1 MKIDRLLAHKAEL
14 RAQLNAE
21 LRFCRAKYRRWIG
34 DVELQIKRLQ
44 EVQASESR
52 SNPRRKVQTHAGLL
66 EPAVSR
72 SSRDANLLSLV
83 GNILADLDNQPLTTH
98 FLAQLI
104 FEETGRRVAARR
116 LGKPLSALAEAGEI
130 VVLQRASSH
139 QPTLYARFQRDA
151 ARRSFVSPNSAIPLD
166 DFKYRSKRTILRRT

>member
-1 MKIDRLLAHKAEL
+1 
-14 RAQLNAE
+14 
-21 LRFCRAKYRRWIG
+21 
-34 DVELQIKRLQ
+34 
-44 EVQASESR
+44 
-52 SNPRRKVQTHAGLL
+52 
-66 EPAVSR
+66 
-72 SSRDANLLSLV
+72 
-83 GNILADLDNQPLTTH
+83 
-98 FLAQLI
+98 LI

-166 DFKYRSKRTILRRT
+166 DFKYRSKRTISRRT